1 MITIRDV
8 AREAGVSASTVS
20 AVLGNRAGRL
30 GIKAATCEK
39 VVRAAAKL
47 RYRRNDIAAQMKSGR
62 RRTGSGSMSAR
73 SG

>member
-30 GIKAATCEK
+30 G
-39 VVRAAAKL
+39 
-47 RYRRNDIAAQMKSGR
+47 M
-62 RRTGSGSMSAR
+62 
-73 SG
+73 